1 MSINVERPADTR
13 PIAVRW
19 NLLNVDSSIQRD
31 TDQILLRWDLYGSAD
46 PRTTLL
52 KELIA
57 RLMNMPFIPND
68 AKSKLGKKLIP
79 LKLHKVY

>member
-1 MSINVERPADTR
+1 MSINVNPDDKRPT
-13 PIAVRW
+13 AVRW

-31 TDQILLRWDLYGSAD
+31 TDQLLLRWDLYGSAD

-57 RLMNMPFIPND
+57 RILNMPFVD
-68 AKSKLGKKLIP
+68 KKLKAALGKKLIP

>member
-1 MSINVERPADTR
+1 MAITVRKDDKR

-31 TDQILLRWDLYGSAD
+31 TDQLLLRWDLYGSAD

-57 RLMNMPFIPND
+57 RLLNMPFISAHTKTMLN
-68 AKSKLGKKLIP
+68 KKLIP

>member
-1 MSINVERPADTR
+1 MSIDVKHTDKR

-31 TDQILLRWDLYGSAD
+31 TDQLLLRWDLYGKAD
-46 PRTTLL
+46 PRITLL

-57 RLMNMPFIPND
+57 RILNMPFINNQL
-68 AKSKLGKKLIP
+68 KTELNKVLTP
-79 LKLHKVY
+79 LKIYKVY

>member
-1 MSINVERPADTR
+1 MSIDVASTDKRST
-13 PIAVRW
+13 AVRW

-31 TDQILLRWDLYGSAD
+31 MDQLLLRWNLYGSGD
-46 PRTTLL
+46 PRVTLL

-57 RLMNMPFIPND
+57 RILKMPFIDNKMKTD
-68 AKSKLGKKLIP
+68 LNKKLIP

>member
-1 MSINVERPADTR
+1 MAITVHKDDKR

-31 TDQILLRWDLYGSAD
+31 TDQLLLRWDLYGSAD
-46 PRTTLL
+46 PRKTLL

-57 RLMNMPFIPND
+57 RLLNMPFISAQ
-68 AKSKLGKKLIP
+68 AKTMLNKKLIP

>member
-1 MSINVERPADTR
+1 MSIRVELNDTR

-31 TDQILLRWDLYGSAD
+31 TDQLLLRWNLYGYAD
-46 PRTTLL
+46 PRITLL
-52 KELIA
+52 KELIT
-57 RLMNMPFIPND
+57 RILNMSFVDNEMKT
-68 AKSKLGKKLIP
+68 ALNKKLIP